1 MMGSRILLLTF
12 FLAATFQDLSV
23 SARIVVDGQWSPWS
37 TIKTYCVDSYNRRN
51 LVFCGG
57 GVETRFRSCT
67 KPAPQGGGRDCD
79 PLVENGVK
87 ISGQKDFPC
96 NENPCPL
103 PNEFMW
109 SEWSECSTRCGMGE
123 QRRYKMCGSIRR
135 RLPGMLSCH
144 QKLGHTTTETP
155 VTIPPV
161 PGTPTA
167 AAVAAQAAAESSDD
181 AVMCNNAAYPAGP
194 EDTQAAPDGT
204 QNKNWIKLWE
214 LELSEKCSEQP
225 DLIDAVFDIDGN
237 LTNPDNA
244 TRRECNT
251 WKYYP
256 DYPDLWNH
264 TNCPDPCLTYQCPK
278 YAKCDTL
285 LSTVEY
291 PVIQCVCQMGTVMKS
306 DNSSCIVPPPTTPTP
321 RPIPTMAPAV
331 KSVTSGMSKSASTLI
346 IIFLTITLVLF
357 MVFRI
362 FDPSRIIHMCE
373 ELSLLCAHLCMLP
386 TLYDCQEEEP
396 LDCESVTPCRV
407 ISIAIHYFFTVCFVF
422 MFLEAI
428 YMYGLVASVVKK
440 SGMLATKQN
449 IFIGWGIPAFIILFN
464 MCFEYDSY
472 GGTYHCWL
480 QMDKGLMYGQY
491 VPIITLVVSTFTLIE
506 AAGASDDYPALKGT
520 NKIDKTTAQ
529 ISQRTLLIILPLVFA
544 SFVCGTIA
552 EYEQNPALYGAF
564 TILNGMLGGAMMF
577 FHITSNEKT
586 RELVNK
592 IKNKL
597 CPGKGK
603 QKE

>member
-1 MMGSRILLLTF
+1 MNGVSSSLVLALLCSSV
-12 FLAATFQDLSV
+12 AAK
-23 SARIVVDGQWSPWS
+23 IVVDGQWSPWS
-37 TIKTYCVDSYNRRN
+37 TIKTYCVDPEIRQN

-57 GVETRFRSCT
+57 GVETRYRSCT
-67 KPAPQGGGRDCD
+67 KPAPQGGGQDCL
-79 PLVENGVK
+79 PSIENGVEIRGEK
-87 ISGQKDFPC
+87 NFPC

-109 SEWSECSTRCGMGE
+109 SEWSECSARCGMGE
-123 QRRYKMCGSIRR
+123 QRRFKMCGSIRR

-161 PGTPTA
+161 PGAPPPDPPQPPPATTG
-167 AAVAAQAAAESSDD
+167 AETT
-181 AVMCNNAAYPAGP
+181 MCNVSPYPASA
-194 EDTQAAPDGT
+194 DDNKAMADGT
-204 QNKNWIKLWE
+204 QSKSWIKLWE
-214 LELSEKCSEQP
+214 LELSEKCLIQP
-225 DLIDAVFDIDGN
+225 EMVNATYDDGGN

-244 TRRECNT
+244 TIRECNT

-264 TNCPDPCLTYQCPK
+264 TNCPDPCLTYKCPK
-278 YAKCDTL
+278 YAKCDTS

-291 PVIQCVCQMGTVMKS
+291 PVIQCICQMGTVMKA
-306 DNSSCIVPPPTTPTP
+306 DNSACIVPPPTTPTP

-331 KSVTSGMSKSASTLI
+331 KTVTTGMAKSASTLI
-346 IIFLTITLVLF
+346 IVFLTISLLLF
-357 MVFRI
+357 LVFRI
-362 FDPSRIIHMCE
+362 FDPSRVIHMCE
-373 ELSLLCAHLCMLP
+373 ELSLLCAHLCMMP
-386 TLYDCQEEEP
+386 TLYDCQEEDP
-396 LDCESVTPCRV
+396 QDCKPVTSCKV

-428 YMYGLVASVVKK
+428 YMYGLVASVVKN

-464 MCFEYDSY
+464 MCFEYDNY

-506 AAGASDDYPALKGT
+506 AAGASDDYPSLKGT
-520 NKIDKTTAQ
+520 SKVDKTTAQ
-529 ISQRTLLIILPLVFA
+529 ICQRTLLIILPLVFA

-552 EYEQNPALYGAF
+552 EYQQDPVLYGSF
-564 TILNGMLGGAMMF
+564 TILNGVLGGAMMF

-592 IKNKL
+592 IKNKM
-597 CPGKGK
+597 CPGKE
-603 QKE
+603 KEAE

>member
-1 MMGSRILLLTF
+1 MMRGAASFLT
-12 FLAATFQDLSV
+12 LVTLCSSVAAK
-23 SARIVVDGQWSPWS
+23 IVVDGQWSPWS
-37 TIKTYCVDSYNRRN
+37 TIKTYCVDPEIRQN

-57 GVETRFRSCT
+57 GVETRYRSCT
-67 KPAPQGGGRDCD
+67 KPAPQGGGQDCQ
-79 PLVENGVK
+79 PSIENGVEIRGEK
-87 ISGQKDFPC
+87 NFPC

-109 SEWSECSTRCGMGE
+109 SEWSECSARCGMGE
-123 QRRYKMCGSIRR
+123 QRRFKMCGSIRR

-155 VTIPPV
+155 VTIPPEA
-161 PGTPTA
+161 GASTA
-167 AAVAAQAAAESSDD
+167 APPQTPPATSGQDTT
-181 AVMCNNAAYPAGP
+181 MCNVSPYPASA
-194 EDTQAAPDGT
+194 DDNKAIADGT
-204 QNKNWIKLWE
+204 QSKSWIKLWE
-214 LELSEKCSEQP
+214 LELSEKCLLQP
-225 DLIDAVFDIDGN
+225 EMVNATYDEGGN

-244 TRRECNT
+244 TIRECNT

-264 TNCPDPCLTYQCPK
+264 TNCPDPCLTYKCPK
-278 YAKCDTL
+278 YAKCDTS

-291 PVIQCVCQMGTVMKS
+291 PVIQCICQMGTVMKA
-306 DNSSCIVPPPTTPTP
+306 DNSACIVPPPTTPTP
-321 RPIPTMAPAV
+321 RPIPTMAPAI
-331 KSVTSGMSKSASTLI
+331 KSVTTGMSKSASTLI
-346 IIFLTITLVLF
+346 IIFLTISLLLF
-357 MVFRI
+357 LVFRI
-362 FDPSRIIHMCE
+362 FDPSRVIHMCE
-373 ELSLLCAHLCMLP
+373 ELSLLCAHLCMMP
-386 TLYDCQEEEP
+386 TLYDCQEEDP
-396 LDCESVTPCRV
+396 QDCKPVTSCKV

-428 YMYGLVASVVKK
+428 YMYGLVASVVKN

-464 MCFEYDSY
+464 MCFEYDNY

-506 AAGASDDYPALKGT
+506 AAGASDDYPSLKGT
-520 NKIDKTTAQ
+520 SKVDKTTAQ
-529 ISQRTLLIILPLVFA
+529 ICQRTLLIILPLVFA

-552 EYEQNPALYGAF
+552 EYQQDPVLYGSF
-564 TILNGMLGGAMMF
+564 TILNGVLGGAMMF

-592 IKNKL
+592 IKNKM
-597 CPGKGK
+597 CPGKE
-603 QKE
+603 KEAE

>member
-1 MMGSRILLLTF
+1 MMRGAASLLT
-12 FLAATFQDLSV
+12 LVTLCSSVAAK
-23 SARIVVDGQWSPWS
+23 IVVDGQWSPWS
-37 TIKTYCVDSYNRRN
+37 TIKTYCVDPEIRQN

-57 GVETRFRSCT
+57 GVETRYRSCT
-67 KPAPQGGGRDCD
+67 KPAPQGGGQDCQ
-79 PLVENGVK
+79 PSIENGVEIRGEK
-87 ISGQKDFPC
+87 NFPC

-109 SEWSECSTRCGMGE
+109 SEWSECSARCGMGE
-123 QRRYKMCGSIRR
+123 QRRFKMCGSIRR

-155 VTIPPV
+155 VTIPPEA
-161 PGTPTA
+161 GASTA
-167 AAVAAQAAAESSDD
+167 APPQTPPAATGQDTT
-181 AVMCNNAAYPAGP
+181 MCNVSPYPASA
-194 EDTQAAPDGT
+194 DDNKAIADGT
-204 QNKNWIKLWE
+204 QSKSWIKLWE
-214 LELSEKCSEQP
+214 LELSEKCLLQP
-225 DLIDAVFDIDGN
+225 EMVNATYDEGGN

-244 TRRECNT
+244 TIRECNT

-264 TNCPDPCLTYQCPK
+264 TNCPDPCLTYKCPK
-278 YAKCDTL
+278 YAKCDTS

-291 PVIQCVCQMGTVMKS
+291 PVIQCICQMGTVMKA
-306 DNSSCIVPPPTTPTP
+306 DNSACIVPPPTTPTP
-321 RPIPTMAPAV
+321 RPIPTMAPAI
-331 KSVTSGMSKSASTLI
+331 KSVTTGMSKSASTLI
-346 IIFLTITLVLF
+346 IIFLTISLLLF
-357 MVFRI
+357 LVFRI
-362 FDPSRIIHMCE
+362 FDPSRVIHMCE
-373 ELSLLCAHLCMLP
+373 ELSLLCAHLCMMP
-386 TLYDCQEEEP
+386 TLYDCQEEDP
-396 LDCESVTPCRV
+396 QDCKPVTSCKV

-428 YMYGLVASVVKK
+428 YMYGLVASVVKN

-464 MCFEYDSY
+464 MCFEYDNY

-506 AAGASDDYPALKGT
+506 AAGASDDYPSLKGT
-520 NKIDKTTAQ
+520 SKVDKTTAQ
-529 ISQRTLLIILPLVFA
+529 ICQRTLLIILPLVFA

-552 EYEQNPALYGAF
+552 EYQQDPVLYGSF
-564 TILNGMLGGAMMF
+564 TILNGVLGGAMMF

-597 CPGKGK
+597 CPGKEK
-603 QKE
+603 DAE